1 MRGVGVAYTHGAG
14 CGTLRTMTTSRASVR
29 VLRRALLVAVTAL
42 LLVLVATWAR
52 FRVSFSR
59 EQTIVARVK
68 YKFIDLGQGD
78 LLRVYFEHY
87 VQTERL
93 WLDSADPAWIY
104 VPHEVHEECWAG
116 IRPDSKT
123 HTREIAFTVRKL
135 SFGSGYAPAE
145 NIRVAQVE
153 GRPLITK

>member
-1 MRGVGVAYTHGAG
+1 VRGSPLGIGFR
-14 CGTLRTMTTSRASVR
+14 CLESR
-29 VLRRALLVAVTAL
+29 
-42 LLVLVATWAR
+42 
-52 FRVSFSR
+52 
-59 EQTIVARVK
+59 
-68 YKFIDLGQGD
+68 GD
-78 LLRVYFEHY
+78 SSN
-87 VQTERL
+87 ERL

-104 VPHEVHEECWAG
+104 VPREVHEECWAG

-123 HTREIAFTVRKL
+123 HTREVAFSVRKL